1 MALKKG
7 KSRAP
12 KDMVDAY
19 IKAAL
24 WSSDATDNEGSSR
37 GSYERLNFDKSNL
50 SPAAKKRMEDDCSAF
65 YAAVIDGLANELS
78 SEFSYEQM
86 GHDFWLTRNR
96 HGAGFWD
103 GDWPKSVEKSLTDT
117 AHAFGEQHLW
127 LDAEEKDGEIT
138 GGTIHLQ

>member
-1 MALKKG
+1 MVLKKG

-24 WSSDATDNEGSSR
+24 WSSDATDNEGNSR

-50 SPAAKKRMEDDCSAF
+50 SPAAKKRMEDDCAAF
-65 YAAVIDGLANELS
+65 YAAVVDGLANELG

-103 GDWPKSVEKSLTDT
+103 GDWPDDVGDRLAAAS
-117 AHAFGEQHLW
+117 HAFGEFDLYVG
-127 LDAEEKDGEIT
+127 DDGLIY
-138 GGTIHLQ
+138 G